1 MQELGMIVDVAHAH
15 SLTLKEICDRSSRP
29 IMDSHTN
36 PAPTD
41 NPSESNDKGF
51 RRMRSWEEMECVAKT
66 GGIVCTWPLR
76 YAHGGWRRERF
87 EDWANEILQMKSR
100 LGIGHV
106 ALGTDGGGMM
116 PGLIASYRD
125 YRDLK
130 KLAVSMEAVGLSA
143 EDIQAYMSG
152 NFLRVFHACAG

>member
-1 MQELGMIVDVAHAH
+1 M
-15 SLTLKEICDRSSRP
+15 SSKP

-36 PAPTD
+36 PAPIS
-41 NPSESNDKGF
+41 NPSESNDKGI
-51 RRMRSWEEMECVAKT
+51 RRMRSWKEMEWVAQT

-76 YAHGGWRRERF
+76 YTHEGWRRETF
-87 EDWANEILQMKSR
+87 DDWANEIVQMKSR

-116 PGLIASYRD
+116 PSLIAEYRD
-125 YRDLK
+125 YRGLN
-130 KLAVSMEAVGLSA
+130 KLAVAMEKTGLSA

-152 NFLRVFHACAG
+152 NFIRIIDACVG